1 MNHSRNRIF
10 RAAQTA
16 ERKGAVLLYHFKGSG
31 NFLDRR
37 ALGRMDESPDRREG
51 AVVRLDYDRC
61 QRHDA

>member
-1 MNHSRNRIF
+1 MNRIKYIWGILI
-10 RAAQTA
+10 R
-16 ERKGAVLLYHFKGSG
+16 SG